1 MHRRVY
7 DNLKNKPK
15 LLKKTAD
22 LQSANGS
29 SLKVDGCV
37 NVQFRIGGTEV
48 SQDFY
53 VVRDLNR
60 NMILG
65 LDLLKS
71 NNVKI
76 YFDLKS
82 FRINGKTYVNLEE
95 DIHVASTVRMK
106 HTCVIKPNT
115 AQICYGKVRENPDL
129 PSGQFYDVMEINR
142 GFIANEPGLKVINCV
157 TTLPQNRTL
166 PLLIVNQTNRHFKI
180 YRHGLLA
187 KIVPVHERN
196 IINTCSV
203 IKNGSTDS
211 TINLKDLDVS
221 EKYRSKIEQLVLK
234 NKNLFASKDSELG
247 HTDVVKMTIDTGDTK
262 E

>member
-7 DNLKNKPK
+7 DSLKNKPK
-15 LLKKTAD
+15 LHKNTVD

-29 SLKVDGCV
+29 SLNVDGCV

-65 LDLLKS
+65 LDWLKS
-71 NNVKI
+71 NNVRI

-82 FRINGKTYVNLEE
+82 LRINGKTYVNLKE

-115 AQICYGKVRENPDL
+115 AQICYGKVRNNPDL
-129 PSGQFYDVMEINR
+129 PAGQSYDFTEINR
-142 GFIANEPGLKVINCV
+142 GFISKEPGLKVINCL
-157 TTLPQNRTL
+157 TTLSKDRTI
-166 PLLIVNQTNRHFKI
+166 PLLVVNETNRHLKI
-180 YRHGLLA
+180 YRHG
-187 KIVPVHERN
+187 
-196 IINTCSV
+196 
-203 IKNGSTDS
+203 
-211 TINLKDLDVS
+211 
-221 EKYRSKIEQLVLK
+221 
-234 NKNLFASKDSELG
+234 
-247 HTDVVKMTIDTGDTK
+247 
-262 E
+262 

>member
-1 MHRRVY
+1 M
-7 DNLKNKPK
+7 
-15 LLKKTAD
+15 
-22 LQSANGS
+22 
-29 SLKVDGCV
+29 
-37 NVQFRIGGTEV
+37 
-48 SQDFY
+48 
-53 VVRDLNR
+53 VRDLNR

-65 LDLLKS
+65 LDWLKS
-71 NNVKI
+71 NNVRI

-82 FRINGKTYVNLEE
+82 LRINGKTYVNLEE

-115 AQICYGKVRENPDL
+115 AQICYGKVRGTPDL
-129 PSGQFYDVMEINR
+129 PSGQLYDVMEISR

-196 IINTCSV
+196 VINICSV

-221 EKYRSKIEQLVLK
+221 EKYRRKI
-234 NKNLFASKDSELG
+234 
-247 HTDVVKMTIDTGDTK
+247 
-262 E
+262 

>member
-15 LLKKTAD
+15 LLKKNID

-29 SLKVDGCV
+29 QLKVDGCV

-60 NMILG
+60 NLILG
-65 LDLLKS
+65 LDWLKE
-71 NNVKI
+71 NNVRI

-82 FRINGKTYVNLEE
+82 LRINGKTYVNLEE

-106 HTCVIKPNT
+106 STCVIKPCS
-115 AQICYGKVRENPDL
+115 ASICYGKVRENPDL
-129 PSGQFYDVMEINR
+129 PTGQLYDISQIDR
-142 GFIANEPGLKVINCV
+142 GFIVNEPGLKVINTV
-157 TTLPQNRTL
+157 TRLNKDRSV
-166 PLLIVNQTNRHFKI
+166 PLLIVNQTNKHLKI

-187 KIVPVHERN
+187 RVTPVKENNILNVNSVINNSSVDSKINFKDLNVPVQYKN
-196 IINTCSV
+196 QIVKII
-203 IKNGSTDS
+203 
-211 TINLKDLDVS
+211 LKTLT
-221 EKYRSKIEQLVLK
+221 YLQTKIQ
-234 NKNLFASKDSELG
+234 N
-247 HTDVVKMTIDTGDTK
+247 
-262 E
+262 

>member
-1 MHRRVY
+1 M
-7 DNLKNKPK
+7 
-15 LLKKTAD
+15 
-22 LQSANGS
+22 QSANGT
-29 SLKVDGCV
+29 SLKVDRCV
-37 NVQFRIGGTEV
+37 NVQFRISGTEV

-65 LDLLKS
+65 LDSLKS
-71 NNVKI
+71 NNVRI

-82 FRINGKTYVNLEE
+82 LRVNGKTYVNLEE

-115 AQICYGKVRENPDL
+115 AQICYGKVREPPDL
-129 PSGQFYDVMEINR
+129 PSGQLYDVMEINR

-157 TTLPQNRTL
+157 TTLPQNRSL

-180 YRHGLLA
+180 YRHGVLA

-196 IINTCSV
+196 IINTSSV
-203 IKNGSTDS
+203 IKNGFTDS

-221 EKYRSKIEQLVLK
+221 EKYRTKIEQ
-234 NKNLFASKDSELG
+234 
-247 HTDVVKMTIDTGDTK
+247 
-262 E
+262 